1 MEGVRDI
8 MEKFFYL
15 EESPIYKGKYLIR
28 MDHDKFLF
36 PTGTRGSYSV
46 FPARVLNL
54 DYATYLRYV
63 RDELGAEL
71 MGKNSKYVIPYF
83 EMDKNSKLLI
93 KLLNKR
99 MEYIMNEQ
107 EFPFEYKEDEEGNI
121 QRIPFEEL

>member
-36 PTGTRGSYSV
+36 PTGTRGSYNV